1 MNKMLPVVAAIG
13 AAVVAIAFSENEKK
27 KHQDNNNVI
36 RDAMNHGYDVKY
48 SYKGKDSYGNS
59 YEQSFEFTRPEYA
72 QQAKPMKLFMFVDGC
87 WRPATFTVD
96 GYPLPDYNPAWPM
109 SPYQLQIY
117 NNQLNGI
124 RYFTQYF
131 QEPESSPDVINV
143 MPSVEQMV
151 KINEIARHL
160 EAYQIDN
167 KNHETDDYHNIV

>member
-13 AAVVAIAFSENEKK
+13 AALVAVAFSENEKK
-27 KHQDNNNVI
+27 KHQDNNSVI

-131 QEPESSPDVINV
+131 QEPDVGPNVINV
-143 MPSVEQMV
+143 PPSPEQMA
-151 KINEIARHL
+151 KINEIARQL
-160 EAYQIDN
+160 VVYRIDD
-167 KNHETDDYHNIV
+167 KNNETDDYHNIV